1 MRENL
6 FIKLFTGDAFD
17 LIVKN
22 MCRYFVKIMFLRFI
36 NLKKIKKFNFVIL
49 SKEVDK
55 SIFFTPCLQ
64 SIFCQIVD
72 SCSRCY
78 KTFMEEYQKI

>member
-36 NLKKIKKFNFVIL
+36 NLKKIQFCYFV
-49 SKEVDK
+49 
-55 SIFFTPCLQ
+55 
-64 SIFCQIVD
+64 
-72 SCSRCY
+72 
-78 KTFMEEYQKI
+78 